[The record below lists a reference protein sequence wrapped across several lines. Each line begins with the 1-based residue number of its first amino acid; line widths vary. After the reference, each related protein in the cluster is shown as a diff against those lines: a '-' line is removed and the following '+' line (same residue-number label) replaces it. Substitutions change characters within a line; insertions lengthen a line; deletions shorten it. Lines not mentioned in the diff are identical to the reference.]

1 MGFGEGVGGSVVAWN
16 FGVHVCV
23 CRDFPFLFRDPPS
36 VLPYF
41 LFLRR
46 ESLGVSPGSTAV
58 RDPFGV

>member
-41 LFLRR
+41 RWSINTTLHRAP
-46 ESLGVSPGSTAV
+46 PGTDVA
-58 RDPFGV
+58 